1 MAQAVMAE
9 SKCRG
14 RQRSA
19 DSESA
24 ILSATLQLLEL
35 KPLRDITIEAIA
47 EKAGVGKATIYKWW
61 PSKAYVALDA
71 FLIRMKVAVSAPDTG
86 SALKDFTVQLKS
98 LIRFYATPAGRVY
111 SQFLAEGQSD
121 PGFLKLF
128 RERFLS
134 PRRESLKAIWQRGVA
149 RGEIREGLDAELV
162 LDLVYGPTIFRLM
175 AGHGP
180 LNDAEAEKMIA
191 AVFAGIQ
198 PAPAQPEEGARRH
211 EPNQL
216 AHAGQNGPAS
226 LQGTQNR

>member
-1 MAQAVMAE
+1 MAQTAIAD

-19 DSESA
+19 ESESA
-24 ILSATLQLLEL
+24 ILSATLQLLER

-71 FLIRMKVAVSAPDTG
+71 FLIRMKAAVPAPDTG
-86 SALKDFTVQLKS
+86 SARDDFTVQLKS
-98 LIRFYATPAGRVY
+98 LIRFYATPIGRIY
-111 SQFLAEGQSD
+111 SQFVAEGQSD
-121 PGFLKLF
+121 PEFLKLF

-149 RGEIREGLDAELV
+149 RGEIRSGLDADLV

-175 AGHGP
+175 VGHGP
-180 LNDAEAEKMIA
+180 LDDFEAENMIA
-191 AVFAGIQ
+191 ALFAGIE
-198 PAPAQPEEGARRH
+198 PRPAQSGEGVQRH
-211 EPNQL
+211 EPDQY
-216 AHAGQNGPAS
+216 AHAGQSEPA
-226 LQGTQNR
+226 QQQATHIR